1 MRTLVYGSWGLPGIT
16 AGLYFAAERLPTASG
31 WGLPGIT
38 AGLYFMNDK
47 DWYARVGVY
56 RESPLV
62 YTRSHHRWHRTSLGF
77 TGNHRW
83 SILCTWNAPDFGRLG
98 FSGNHR
104 WSILQYPDSR
114 RGSEVGVYR
123 ESPLVYTSVRLLPS
137 RRTVGVYRESPL
149 VYTFFALCRSRER
162 LGFTGNHRWS
172 ILNRFRPAFDYLLGF
187 TGNHRWSILY
197 RLLNRQ
203 QISFYQGICA
213 GIQYSPS
220 QKSTP

>member
-83 SILCTWNAPDFGRLG
+83 SILRFFRRCRNMGWGLPGITAGLYFKPLI
-98 FSGNHR
+98 
-104 WSILQYPDSR
+104 SILMA
-114 RGSEVGVYR
+114 VGVYR
-123 ESPLVYTSVRLLPS
+123 ESPLVYTD
-137 RRTVGVYRESPL
+137 RT
-149 VYTFFALCRSRER
+149 
-162 LGFTGNHRWS
+162 
-172 ILNRFRPAFDYLLGF
+172 
-187 TGNHRWSILY
+187 
-197 RLLNRQ
+197 
-203 QISFYQGICA
+203 
-213 GIQYSPS
+213 
-220 QKSTP
+220 